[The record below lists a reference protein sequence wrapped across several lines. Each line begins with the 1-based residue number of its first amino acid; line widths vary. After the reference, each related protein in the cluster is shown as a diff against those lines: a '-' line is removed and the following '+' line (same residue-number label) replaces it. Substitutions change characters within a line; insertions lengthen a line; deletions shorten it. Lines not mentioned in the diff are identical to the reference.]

1 METKRDPTSRQG
13 SESSGRFDDITG
25 ATLTEKLHNAHV
37 RLANIGKSKPTPVAD
52 DSVTPSSAG
61 DIEPVVPVSMP
72 QTTLPLST
80 RAPEHPVDLAA
91 PAAEQGD
98 VADVVVVSPA
108 LLFPE
113 QAGVQTIQPSAI
125 FEKTEHVLPGSLRL
139 GPSEFAVTMPMD
151 SIGKDNYE
159 RALAEHSESV
169 KLLLSGFKSVDGN
182 VLPMTEQAQLLSD
195 VRHLIEKL
203 DNIAVHTDLNMVEHV
218 KRSQPDVV
226 KEASFAEYSSAKF
239 LFLAELIEIAGAQ
252 EKHILFVLGKK
263 ETAELVERY
272 FIGKGFAPVRPR
284 AEMRGYVELSLING
298 SLSVGI
304 LSMEHDVT
312 VETYRP
318 PAVVFAL
325 DSTFNASNPA
335 IEHLRTTYARNGNL
349 LPVVHLIIANSSEH
363 IQRCLPDLPETQ
375 RLRLL
380 VHIVKSLAD
389 MLGDL
394 QDNAVGV
401 HEDAQEIFT
410 CLLSD
415 DFNASWNLPAIE
427 PLHIL
432 VSDGL
437 QSEDPLGTQVTDPM
451 VMGTSVNK
459 RIFDTLDA
467 DTPESKRQRIHS
479 SQELTQITTQSTAPT
494 SQNLDLTARL
504 QSLENLL
511 VEMKANHAAEV
522 DRLQTTIIESEA
534 RYRERI
540 QGWEDLQHRYEAQN
554 NELHKVRKERDALLE
569 DKTNARI
576 KAGKQEDEITKLKDE
591 RKQLKQ
597 DLQSAR
603 DALKTEG
610 GLKEELEVLREQNR
624 KLSEDYAKLEKSVE
638 YEKKQTESARRAY
651 QDASHHAGM
660 LKNETTTLQDRVAYL
675 QSQVDAE
682 AVKLSELKKQND
694 ESKHSARVKE
704 LEQTLEA
711 RETLL
716 RKKEEELRT
725 LRNNRPATRATSTQP
740 RSPKAWGNNGS
751 RPTSPGVNNGVGNRS
766 SGLRFSS
773 EMSF

>member
-1 METKRDPTSRQG
+1 MLVCPT
-13 SESSGRFDDITG
+13 DW
-25 ATLTEKLHNAHV
+25 
-37 RLANIGKSKPTPVAD
+37 
-52 DSVTPSSAG
+52 
-61 DIEPVVPVSMP
+61 
-72 QTTLPLST
+72 
-80 RAPEHPVDLAA
+80 
-91 PAAEQGD
+91 
-98 VADVVVVSPA
+98 
-108 LLFPE
+108 
-113 QAGVQTIQPSAI
+113 
-125 FEKTEHVLPGSLRL
+125 
-139 GPSEFAVTMPMD
+139 
-151 SIGKDNYE
+151 
-159 RALAEHSESV
+159 
-169 KLLLSGFKSVDGN
+169 
-182 VLPMTEQAQLLSD
+182 
-195 VRHLIEKL
+195 
-203 DNIAVHTDLNMVEHV
+203 
-218 KRSQPDVV
+218 
-226 KEASFAEYSSAKF
+226 
-239 LFLAELIEIAGAQ
+239 
-252 EKHILFVLGKK
+252 
-263 ETAELVERY
+263 
-272 FIGKGFAPVRPR
+272 
-284 AEMRGYVELSLING
+284 
-298 SLSVGI
+298 
-304 LSMEHDVT
+304 
-312 VETYRP
+312 
-318 PAVVFAL
+318 
-325 DSTFNASNPA
+325 
-335 IEHLRTTYARNGNL
+335 
-349 LPVVHLIIANSSEH
+349 LII
-363 IQRCLPDLPETQ
+363 
-375 RLRLL
+375 
-380 VHIVKSLAD
+380 K
-389 MLGDL
+389 
-394 QDNAVGV
+394 
-401 HEDAQEIFT
+401 
-410 CLLSD
+410 
-415 DFNASWNLPAIE
+415 
-427 PLHIL
+427 
-432 VSDGL
+432 
-437 QSEDPLGTQVTDPM
+437 
-451 VMGTSVNK
+451 
-459 RIFDTLDA
+459 DTLDA